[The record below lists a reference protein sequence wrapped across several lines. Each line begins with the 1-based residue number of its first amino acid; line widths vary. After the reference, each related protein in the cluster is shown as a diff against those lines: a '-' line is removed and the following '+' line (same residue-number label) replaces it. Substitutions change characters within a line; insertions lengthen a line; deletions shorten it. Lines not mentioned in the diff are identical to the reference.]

1 MKKLVL
7 TIAIVLGMTIGA
19 TAQEKG
25 LFGLGR
31 SRGDIEYNGLRDP
44 NDPNPLVLPNVHGD
58 PGDAP
63 APLGSG
69 IAVLIGL
76 GAAYAMSKRRKE

>member
-7 TIAIVLGMTIGA
+7 TIAIILGITIGA
-19 TAQEKG
+19 FSQEKG

-31 SRGDIEYNGLRDP
+31 SRGEVDEFSINRDTPMLGLP
-44 NDPNPLVLPNVHGD
+44 EEHGST
-58 PGDAP
+58 GDNP

-69 IAVLIGL
+69 IAVLIGF

>member
-7 TIAIVLGMTIGA
+7 TIAIILGITIGA
-19 TAQEKG
+19 FSQEKG

-31 SRGDIEYNGLRDP
+31 SRGEVDEFSINRDTPMLGLPEEHGSTQD
-44 NDPNPLVLPNVHGD
+44 NP
-58 PGDAP
+58 AT
-63 APLGSG
+63 PLGSG
-69 IAVLIGL
+69 IAVLIGF